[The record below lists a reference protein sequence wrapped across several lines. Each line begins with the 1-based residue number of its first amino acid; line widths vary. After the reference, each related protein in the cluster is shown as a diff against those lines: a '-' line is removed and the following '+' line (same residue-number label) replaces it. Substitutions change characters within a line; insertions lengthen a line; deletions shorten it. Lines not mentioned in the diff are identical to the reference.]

1 MNAFIITVYNFF
13 VGKVFLG
20 KGRLDVTLIGAI
32 HFLGHR
38 IMWQFFNVGVA
49 VSAGDVSVNTFCVH
63 MSVNII
69 IYLFAIFVDPSDEP
83 VFMAHETVFF
93 VRGFSPKTGG

>member
-1 MNAFIITVYNFF
+1 M
-13 VGKVFLG
+13 GKVFLG
-20 KGRLDVTLIGAI
+20 KRRLDVTLIGAI
-32 HFLGHR
+32 NLLGHR
-38 IMWQFFNVGVA
+38 IMGQFFNVGMA

-69 IYLFAIFVDPSDEP
+69 IYPLAIFIDPADET